1 MASVRTRCC
10 YELNP
15 TSVLSLVCH
24 PTFAVMTLRVGLG
37 RLLRA
42 LQSPAER
49 ARDGIRPFDAVG
61 FSALSPD
68 TTAERLVL
76 VGEAAPNEAIA
87 SVVSSV
93 FCAPAFTPSPL
104 AEVQDP
110 SSRPGVALLPV
121 DKTNPAALGTAYK
134 AAWTFHRATTET
146 RVSFQTFLRRAIE
159 ATTEAD
165 SRIQSQA
172 HVAEVPS
179 GPSHAGTFASSS
191 AASGPAPSLLS
202 LGGPDRSHLSTAG
215 SSLTPYETQ
224 GYKLGY
230 AEASQDR
237 PLGGHGDISDGNEGD
252 APGLSLMA
260 APDEDLHK
268 YYASSKSVFRCF
280 PRVPFA
286 PGSQPWRRFSTELP
300 LSTDFS
306 TSRSPRPVLPEFVR
320 LKRCALKGL
329 V

>member
-1 MASVRTRCC
+1 MASVRTRCR
-10 YELNP
+10 YELVP
-15 TSVLSLVCH
+15 TSGLNLVCH

-49 ARDGIRPFDAVG
+49 ARDGIRPFDAVR

-93 FCAPAFTPSPL
+93 FCAPAFMPSPL
-104 AEVQDP
+104 AKVQDP

-172 HVAEVPS
+172 QVAEVPS

-215 SSLTPYETQ
+215 SSLTPYETLHE
-224 GYKLGY
+224 GYKLGHG
-230 AEASQDR
+230 APSRDR
-237 PLGGHGDISDGNEGD
+237 PLGGERAGGETGEGEED
-252 APGLSLMA
+252 APGLTLMA
-260 APDEDLHK
+260 VPDKNLHK
-268 YYASSKSVFRCF
+268 YYASSKSVLRCF
-280 PRVPFA
+280 AHEPFA
-286 PGSQPWRRFSTELP
+286 LGPESWRWFSTM
-300 LSTDFS
+300 
-306 TSRSPRPVLPEFVR
+306 
-320 LKRCALKGL
+320 
-329 V
+329 